1 MIKTYESKDR
11 IIFKGLQ
18 YTGKNIEEFYKQVN
32 YPNNEMGIR
41 VQTGMTSPVTEDA
54 SGLYLYFNG
63 AYLELKKGDH
73 FLFSRDTLLYG
84 VFNNGELKREFEQV
98 K

>member
-1 MIKTYESKDR
+1 MIKTYKSKDG

-18 YTGKNIEEFYKQVN
+18 YNGKNMEEFYKQVN
-32 YPNNEMGIR
+32 HPDNEMGIR
-41 VQTGMTSPVTEDA
+41 VQTGMTSPVIEDA
-54 SGLYLYFNG
+54 SRLYMFFHG

-84 VFNNGELKREFEQV
+84 VFNNGELKREFKQV

>member
-1 MIKTYESKDR
+1 MIKTYRSKDG

-32 YPNNEMGIR
+32 DPNNEMGIR

-54 SGLYLYFNG
+54 SGLFFNFYG
-63 AYLELKKGDH
+63 RSIELKKGQH
-73 FLFSRDTLLYG
+73 FLYSKDTYIFG
-84 VFNNGELKREFEQV
+84 VFNNGELKEDFEQV